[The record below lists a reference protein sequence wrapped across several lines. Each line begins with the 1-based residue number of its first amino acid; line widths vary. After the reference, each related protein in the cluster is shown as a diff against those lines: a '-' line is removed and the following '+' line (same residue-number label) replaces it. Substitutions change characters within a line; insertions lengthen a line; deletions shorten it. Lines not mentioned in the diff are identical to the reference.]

1 MAFNTMTFADKTVL
15 ITGAATGIGRATV
28 QAFAE
33 LGATVF
39 INHNDQQPQLDSL
52 FKSLADKPGQAYA
65 ISADVAQATQ
75 VSSMVTEV
83 LDQADR
89 IDILINNA
97 GASLV
102 KPLLETS
109 EQEWDHIINADLKS
123 VFLCSKAVLPS
134 MLAQGEGVIINVASE
149 LGFSG
154 RAKFTA
160 YTAAKGGVI
169 SLTRSM
175 ALELAPGIR
184 VNGIAP
190 GPTKTPL
197 LDKENN
203 TPGHQEDMT
212 AIPLQRYASAEEIA
226 DSIVFLC
233 SDKAAFYCGEIISP
247 NGGALMR

>member
-1 MAFNTMTFADKTVL
+1 MLNTINFVDKTVL
-15 ITGAATGIGRATV
+15 ITGAATGIGRATA
-28 QAFAE
+28 QAFVE

-39 INHNDQQPQLDSL
+39 INHNDQQLQLDSL
-52 FKSLADKPGQAYA
+52 MKSLADKSGQAYA
-65 ISADVAQATQ
+65 ISADVAQAAQ
-75 VSSMVTEV
+75 VRSMVAEILEQTG
-83 LDQADR
+83 R
-89 IDILINNA
+89 IDSLINNA

-109 EQEWDHIINADLKS
+109 EQEWDHIINTDLKS

-134 MLAQGEGVIINVASE
+134 MLERGEGVIINVASE

-154 RAKFTA
+154 RAKFAA

-175 ALELAPGIR
+175 ALELAPEIR

-197 LDKENN
+197 LDKENSI
-203 TPGHQEDMT
+203 PGHSEDL
-212 AIPLQRYASAEEIA
+212 ASIPLERYASAEEIA